1 MVEERF
7 LVYVDDVTRVSA
19 TAYAAGGPTPR
30 GATLVLA
37 HGAGGDQLS
46 GFMVDY
52 AMALADRGLDII
64 TFNFPYAEQGRKL
77 PDPGPR
83 LEACYRAVI
92 EHARTVP
99 SERNCLFLGGKSMGG
114 RIASQVAAASPDMA
128 LGGLVLLGYPLHP
141 PGRPNQLR
149 TAHLPRVKTPMLFIQ
164 GSRDTFGGPEELHPI
179 LSALPNA
186 RLWVVDAGDHSF
198 KIPKQVGV
206 AQRDV
211 HASIQDE
218 VARWVGGR
226 TGDSRLTA
234 EG

>member
-1 MVEERF
+1 MEERF
-7 LVYVDDVTRVSA
+7 VVHVDDVTCVSA
-19 TAYAAGGPTPR
+19 TAYAGGGPTRR

-37 HGAGGDQLS
+37 HGAGGNQLS

-64 TFNFPYAEQGRKL
+64 TFNFPFAEHRRRL

-92 EHARTVP
+92 EHARTAA
-99 SERNCLFLGGKSMGG
+99 SDRNRLFIGGKSLGG
-114 RIASQVAAASPDMA
+114 RIASQVAAASQDMA

-149 TAHLPRVKTPMLFIQ
+149 AAHLPRVKVPMLFVQ
-164 GSRDTFGGPEELHPI
+164 GSRDAFGAPEELHQI
-179 LSALPNA
+179 LAPLPQA

-198 KIPKQVGV
+198 KVPKKAGV

-211 HASIQDE
+211 HRSIQDE
-218 VARWVGGR
+218 VARWVGGLN
-226 TGDSRLTA
+226 SF
-234 EG
+234 

>member
-7 LVYVDDVTRVSA
+7 LVHVDDATRVSA

-37 HGAGGDQLS
+37 HGAGGNQLS
-46 GFMVDY
+46 RFMVDY

-64 TFNFPYAEQGRKL
+64 TFNFPYAEQGRTL

-92 EHARTVP
+92 AHARDNDH
-99 SERNCLFLGGKSMGG
+99 ERNRLFLGGKSIGG

-149 TAHLPRVKTPMLFIQ
+149 TAHLPRVNAPMLFIQ
-164 GSRDTFGGPEELHPI
+164 GSRDTFGSPEALHPI
-179 LSALPNA
+179 LSALPGA

-198 KIPKQVGV
+198 NVPKKAGV
-206 AQRDV
+206 SQCDV

-218 VARWVGGR
+218 VARWVVGVMM
-226 TGDSRLTA
+226 TN
-234 EG
+234 